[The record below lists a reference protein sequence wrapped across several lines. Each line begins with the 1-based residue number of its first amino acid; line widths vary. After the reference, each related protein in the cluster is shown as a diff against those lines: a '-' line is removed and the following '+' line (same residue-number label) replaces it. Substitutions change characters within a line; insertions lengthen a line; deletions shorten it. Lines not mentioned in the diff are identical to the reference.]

1 MIEPLLL
8 AGVQDYS
15 GPIVPPDKG
24 TKPAKLNAESE
35 VAALL

>member
-24 TKPAKLNAESE
+24 TKPAKPAESE